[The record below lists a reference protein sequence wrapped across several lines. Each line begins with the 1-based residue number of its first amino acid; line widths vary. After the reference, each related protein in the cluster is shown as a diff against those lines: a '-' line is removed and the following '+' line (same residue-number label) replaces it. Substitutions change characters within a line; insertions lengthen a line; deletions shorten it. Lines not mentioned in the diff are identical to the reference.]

1 MELAR
6 ENLMLKHQLQV
17 ATVEVTRLRQ
27 VCEKYIQESDGNGD
41 NSCKINQSRYW
52 TDDEHRRFLEAI
64 QKFGHKD
71 VKAIANFVGG
81 ASCQPSEPFRSSPPA
96 AAALSI
102 LVALPFPCCRL
113 LVTFL
118 LVMLVCLEAQLLT

>member
-27 VCEKYIQESDGNGD
+27 VCEKYIQESEGNGD

-81 ASCQPSEPFRSSPPA
+81 ASYPTNPQSLSLPPPQCRCTRR
-96 AAALSI
+96 I
-102 LVALPFPCCRL
+102 LLDH
-113 LVTFL
+113 
-118 LVMLVCLEAQLLT
+118 